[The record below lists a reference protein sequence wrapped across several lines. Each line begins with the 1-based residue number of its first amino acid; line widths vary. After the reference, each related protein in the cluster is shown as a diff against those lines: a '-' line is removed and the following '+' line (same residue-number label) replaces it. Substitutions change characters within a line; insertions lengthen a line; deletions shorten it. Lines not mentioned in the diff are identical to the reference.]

1 MVWALSSLYST
12 CYFDDLGLRL
22 KKQIEYVK
30 TTFPGNSLAVQWLG
44 LGAFRLIL
52 GWGKITWVRSPR
64 PCGGEPLPTT
74 KKKKKKKK
82 KRLLPSGK
90 QQQQKMNTHVH
101 SSISQKVEA
110 TQMSFSRQHGK
121 RRCGTYICD
130 G

>member
-1 MVWALSSLYST
+1 MVWALFSLYST

-74 KKKKKKKK
+74 KKKKKKD
-82 KRLLPSGK
+82 
-90 QQQQKMNTHVH
+90 
-101 SSISQKVEA
+101 
-110 TQMSFSRQHGK
+110 FSRQVNSNNK
-121 RRCGTYICD
+121 R
-130 G
+130 